1 MTSMLVQKEKLLKI
15 LATWNDGQKIFGS
28 SNFEKSSFCPC
39 YSKYMCNRPLSAWFL
54 DLSFLEASRFFWVST
69 LLLITVSIWF
79 ATHAWLC
86 WCWVLALAEKG
97 PSARMMR
104 TRIGMIGMK
113 TKKMKRWERHTCHN
127 RCTHPLGCWVMHQR
141 WGGITCEVRRIL
153 PWCYPKKLWCSIC
166 FKSGTSFYHPTYPSL
181 SLTSEVGKLSDLHIS
196 PRIHMY
202 QNTQTY
208 IRTLF
213 CHIRDSIYRDNIEWI
228 M

>member
-1 MTSMLVQKEKLLKI
+1 MIRDS
-15 LATWNDGQKIFGS
+15 
-28 SNFEKSSFCPC
+28 C
-39 YSKYMCNRPLSAWFL
+39 
-54 DLSFLEASRFFWVST
+54 
-69 LLLITVSIWF
+69 
-79 ATHAWLC
+79 
-86 WCWVLALAEKG
+86 LALLMLSSGTCREGTFSQDDEDEDWDDRDEDEEDEEMGEAHMSQ
-97 PSARMMR
+97 PLHTSV
-104 TRIGMIGMK
+104 GMP
-113 TKKMKRWERHTCHN
+113 
-127 RCTHPLGCWVMHQR
+127 HPLGCWVMHQR
-141 WGGITCEVRRIL
+141 WGVITCEVRRIL

-166 FKSGTSFYHPTYPSL
+166 FKSSTSFYHPTYPSL